1 MFGRKSRMGHHLN
14 HVVPSA
20 PPLQPFDVRCSIV
33 VRVSHGPAPCRYGPR
48 RIAPGKPRV
57 GDSRERCSSR
67 TAGSTA
73 GSRCSAL
80 ALRALSMGGR
90 RFSSFSRTGGRRYIV
105 FSLSSA
111 AAPLSIRISL
121 ACGGSIPGSSG
132 GNLRITLSP
141 AASTSGRCRR
151 EGLSEPAI
159 FTLGAIR
166 TVAPRRENV
175 LESPATWAGLLS
187 TVGSG
192 GGANKCAA
200 EITGLWE
207 DASEPPQRGLVDRT
221 ADGVS
226 DVTNGASRLQEVAS
240 SRDATSEH
248 AGSRR
253 APAAIHPHTTL
264 ILCGKRSIS
273 IVRDKKTPRARHG
286 SIHARLVVS
295 AHRRSAGV
303 PINQTN
309 TNLPLAQCGVFTVV
323 KALVS
328 RTS

>member
-1 MFGRKSRMGHHLN
+1 MFSAFLAYASVSTLRASSPKSCCPKFRRQARLPA
-14 HVVPSA
+14 VV
-20 PPLQPFDVRCSIV
+20 V
-33 VRVSHGPAPCRYGPR
+33 
-48 RIAPGKPRV
+48 
-57 GDSRERCSSR
+57 
-67 TAGSTA
+67 
-73 GSRCSAL
+73 AL
-80 ALRALSMGGR
+80 AGRAFSMGGR

-121 ACGGSIPGSSG
+121 ACGGSIPGSTG

-141 AASTSGRCRR
+141 AASTSGRRRR

-166 TVAPRRENV
+166 TVAPRPEHM

-226 DVTNGASRLQEVAS
+226 DVTQRSQSA
-240 SRDATSEH
+240 
-248 AGSRR
+248 AGGGVFSRR
-253 APAAIHPHTTL
+253 RHPSMR
-264 ILCGKRSIS
+264 GAGERRRRSIP
-273 IVRDKKTPRARHG
+273 TPH
-286 SIHARLVVS
+286 
-295 AHRRSAGV
+295 
-303 PINQTN
+303 
-309 TNLPLAQCGVFTVV
+309 
-323 KALVS
+323 
-328 RTS
+328 